1 MGVFIIECNPVPFT
15 IFLYSPIQ
23 LSHAFSKHTS
33 GIMFPFP
40 NSVHTD
46 NLNPALQINLN
57 MGRKRISPEMRK
69 VSISISLPRELI
81 EEFDKMLDGK
91 SRSRVIEVLLV
102 SALQAVSE
110 K

>member
-1 MGVFIIECNPVPFT
+1 MPFP
-15 IFLYSPIQ
+15 SIQ
-23 LSHAFSKHTS
+23 VVSC
-33 GIMFPFP
+33 FPFP

-46 NLNPALQINLN
+46 NLNPARQINIS

-69 VSISISLPRELI
+69 VPISISLPRELI
-81 EEFDKMLDGK
+81 VEFDKMLDGK
-91 SRSRVIEVLLV
+91 SRSHAIEELLV